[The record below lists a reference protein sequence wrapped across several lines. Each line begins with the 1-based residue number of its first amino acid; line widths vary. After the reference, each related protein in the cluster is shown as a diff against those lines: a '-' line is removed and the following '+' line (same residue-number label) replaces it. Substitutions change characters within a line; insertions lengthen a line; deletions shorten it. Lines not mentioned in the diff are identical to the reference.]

1 MLVYLDNAATTFPKP
16 ELVYLAMDKCA
27 RELGVNVGRG
37 QYPLAEKV
45 NNLIEKTR
53 AKVLEL
59 FHARTMQVIFT
70 PSSTIAINIVLQGI
84 DWDTIR
90 NVYISPFE
98 HNAVQRTIN
107 YLQIL
112 YKFTINILD
121 VNRIPFYYN
130 IEKQSQSFSEVPP
143 DLIILNH
150 ASNVCGAVA
159 PAKQIFTLAKTY
171 GAITV
176 LDVAQSAG
184 LIDVNMVESK
194 IDFVVFAGH
203 KALMG
208 PLGVGGIVMSD
219 SKYLKPILFGGT
231 GFDSRNPFMPD
242 SLPFRLE
249 AGSPNIVA
257 IAGLSASLDWIQENG
272 IRKLHSTEQQMYRQ
286 LKSMLSKRENIQ
298 LVGTDYKGE
307 QVGVLSCLIDGY
319 SADEIG
325 LVLGQNNI
333 AVRSGLHCAPGA
345 HDFFGTYPGGTI
357 RMSVGFSTSLDDIEV
372 LAEVLS
378 RF

>member
-16 ELVYLAMDKCA
+16 EPVYFAMDKCA

-37 QYPLAEKV
+37 QYPLAEKA
-45 NNLIEKTR
+45 NNLLEKTR
-53 AKVLEL
+53 AQVLEL
-59 FHARTMQVIFT
+59 FHAPTMQVIFT
-70 PSSTIAINIVLQGI
+70 PSSTIALNIVLQGL
-84 DWDTIR
+84 DWETIQ

-107 YLQIL
+107 YLQSV
-112 YKFTINILD
+112 YKFAIKILD

-130 IEKQSQSFSEVPP
+130 IEKQTQSFLEFPP

-194 IDFVVFAGH
+194 IDFIVFAGH

-219 SKYLKPILFGGT
+219 NKYLKPILFGGT
-231 GFDSRNPFMPD
+231 GFDSRNPLMPD

-272 IRKLHSTEQQMYRQ
+272 IGKLHSTEQLMYRK
-286 LKSMLSKRENIQ
+286 LKSILRERESIQ
-298 LVGTDYKGE
+298 LVGTDYQGE

-319 SADEIG
+319 SADEVG
-325 LVLGQNNI
+325 LVLGKNDI
-333 AVRSGLHCAPGA
+333 AVRSGLHCAPSA
-345 HDFFGTYPGGTI
+345 HVFFGTYPGGTI
-357 RMSVGFSTSLDDIEV
+357 RMSIGFSTSLDDIEV